1 MAAVGDIISRSCEQM
16 VNGKLCSGELRV
28 TAPTPGFAHL
38 PDENDP
44 SGGLTILGVTCSA
57 CGAFYHYDEESDRLS
72 RLS

>member
-16 VNGKLCSGELRV
+16 VNGKLCTGELRV
-28 TAPTPGFAHL
+28 SAPTLGLSRL
-38 PDENDP
+38 PDEID
-44 SGGLTILGVTCSA
+44 SSDEMTLLGVTCSA

>member
-28 TAPTPGFAHL
+28 SAPTPGFGRL
-38 PDENDP
+38 PDESDSP
-44 SGGLTILGVTCSA
+44 GEITILGVTCSA
-57 CGAFYHYDEESDRLS
+57 CGAFYHYDEDSDRLS